1 MAKNTAKM
9 RLYSWQGTNRQGV
22 VVSGQM
28 TAPDALL
35 VRALLR
41 KQGIIPN
48 KVRKHRRVL
57 LSGGKAIKPMDMA
70 LFTRQMATMM
80 KAGVPLLQ
88 SFDIIA
94 DSIEKPA
101 MRKLLEAL
109 KREIATGHSFAS
121 ALRQHPRHFDELYCN
136 LIESGEQSGTLETL
150 LERVAT
156 YKEKTEALKAKIKKA
171 MSYPLAVVAVA
182 LVVTGILL
190 IKVVPQFQEVFA
202 SFGAE
207 LPGFTLLV
215 IRLSE
220 YLQSDGWMLLLA
232 LIVVAF
238 ALKRLQRT
246 SLRFRNLLDCWLLK
260 TPVVGSVLYKTA
272 VARFARTLATTF
284 AAGVP
289 LLDALDSVAGA
300 VGNLVFKTAVE
311 RVQEGVANGLQLHFA
326 MRSTGMFP
334 AMALQMTAIGE
345 ESGALDAMLEK
356 VAVHYET
363 EVDNAVDSL
372 TALLEPLIM
381 SVLGILVGGLII
393 AMYLP
398 IFELGAVV

>member
-1 MAKNTAKM
+1 MAKNSTKM
-9 RLYSWQGTNRQGV
+9 RLYSWQGSNRQGV

-41 KQGIIPN
+41 KQGITPS

-57 LSGGKAIKPMDMA
+57 LSSGKAIKPMDIA

-80 KAGVPLLQ
+80 RAGVPLLQ

-94 DSIEKPA
+94 DSVEKPA
-101 MRKLLEAL
+101 MRKLLAAL
-109 KREIATGHSFAS
+109 KSEIAAGHNFANT
-121 ALRQHPRHFDELYCN
+121 LRQHPRHFDALYCD
-136 LIESGEQSGTLETL
+136 LVESGEQSGTLEAL
-150 LERVAT
+150 LERLAT
-156 YKEKTEALKAKIKKA
+156 YKEKTEALKSKIKKA
-171 MSYPLAVVAVA
+171 MSYPLAVVVVA
-182 LVVTGILL
+182 LIVTGILL
-190 IKVVPQFQEVFA
+190 IKVVPQFQEVFS

-215 IRLSE
+215 IGLSE
-220 YLQSDGWMLLLA
+220 YLQSDGWLLLLA
-232 LIVVAF
+232 LIVTAF
-238 ALKRLQRT
+238 VLKRLQRT
-246 SLRFRNLLDCWLLK
+246 SVKFRNLLDRCLLK
-260 TPVVGSVLYKTA
+260 TPVLGNILYKAA

-289 LLDALDSVAGA
+289 LLDALESVSGA
-300 VGNLVFKTAVE
+300 VGNVLFKTAVQQ
-311 RVQEGVANGLQLHFA
+311 VQGDVANGLQLHFA

-334 AMALQMTAIGE
+334 AMAVQMTAIGE
-345 ESGALDAMLEK
+345 ESGALDTMLDK
-356 VAVHYET
+356 VAQHYEA

-381 SVLGILVGGLII
+381 SVLGVLVGGLII